1 MSRLRVAIVGG
12 SGYTGGELARLLLF
26 HPQIELTQVASSSYA
41 GRYLH
46 SVHPNLRKICSLR
59 FCHPDD
65 LSTCDLLF
73 LCLPHGIA
81 SREIERYR
89 QLAPRIIDLSA
100 DFRLRS
106 ATLYAQWYGEPHSAP
121 QLLKE
126 AVYGLPELH
135 REELPFATLV
145 SGTGCMA
152 TTAILGLY
160 PLYRSGLVN
169 RAIPLVV
176 EAKVGSSAAGAT
188 PGASSHHP
196 DRSGAVRS
204 FQPTGHR
211 HTAELIQELGRV
223 GGVIM
228 GANESISQPRGADE
242 SAVPTINR
250 GLHQARRGRL
260 IAPIADLSAPAGAS
274 DQQIAFSATAVE
286 LVRGVLVTAHVFVN
300 EAIDERTLWRLYRET
315 YQHEPFIRL
324 VKERNGVY
332 RYPEPKILAGSNY
345 CDIGFELDPH
355 QQRVVVIAALD
366 NLMKGAAGNAVQAL
380 NCMNGW
386 DESLGLTFPGLHP
399 V

>member
-26 HPQIELTQVASSSYA
+26 HPQVELSQVASSSYA

-46 SVHPNLRKICSLR
+46 SIHPNLRKLSSLR

-65 LSTCDLLF
+65 LLTCDMLF
-73 LCLPHGIA
+73 LCLPHGIS

-89 QLAPRIIDLSA
+89 QIAPRIIDLSA

-106 ATLYAQWYGEPHSAP
+106 AALYEQWYGEPHSAP
-121 QLLKE
+121 HLLAE
-126 AVYGLPELH
+126 TVYGLPELH
-135 REELPFATLV
+135 REELPSATLV

-152 TTAILGLY
+152 TAAILGLF
-160 PLYRSGLVN
+160 PLYRAGLVN

-188 PGASSHHP
+188 PGAGSHHP

-211 HTAELIQELGRV
+211 HTAELIQELGDARKL
-223 GGVIM
+223 IRTPQAPLM
-228 GANESISQPRGADE
+228 T
-242 SAVPTINR
+242 PT
-250 GLHQARRGRL
+250 GE
-260 IAPIADLSAPAGAS
+260 AG
-274 DQQIAFSATAVE
+274 QQIAFSATAVE
-286 LVRGVLVTAHVFVN
+286 LVRGVLITAHVFVN
-300 EAIDERTLWRLYRET
+300 ETIDERTLWRLYREA

-380 NCMNGW
+380 NCMYSW

-399 V
+399 A